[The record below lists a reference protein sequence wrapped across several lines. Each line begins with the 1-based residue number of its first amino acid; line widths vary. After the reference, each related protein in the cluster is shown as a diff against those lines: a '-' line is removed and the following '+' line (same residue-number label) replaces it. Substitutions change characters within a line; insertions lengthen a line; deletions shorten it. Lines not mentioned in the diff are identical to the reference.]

1 MRRAIQKIESQKNVN
16 DLRQLYRDYGHLFCK
31 QVTIGGRLQSTKI
44 FVADEKT
51 TEQGAKN
58 EFKVSVGLQVS
69 TPIGVGAGVKH
80 ENSKGTSIDKK
91 DGERKE
97 METNVFE
104 AVGGNTI
111 LAAK

>member
-1 MRRAIQKIESQKNVN
+1 MN

-44 FVADEKT
+44 FNST
-51 TEQGAKN
+51 TNTSEQSAKE

-69 TPIGVGAGVKH
+69 TPFGVGAGMKH
-80 ENSKGTSIDKK
+80 ETSQGSSTDQKSGDHK
-91 DGERKE
+91 ER
-97 METNVFE
+97 ETNVFE